1 MVKHYLILIGF
12 VSIVFILAQNT
23 ISEANSEA
31 EELYVTTEDIVSD
44 IILPIIEKRV
54 IKEYGGDNDLIW
66 NRRGIVDIT
75 YNNNHSY
82 DVTVR
87 IDIPSEQ
94 LNGNGKEDLVKVRIS
109 PSCDSEK
116 INKQICKHEFKLE
129 ILEYKHISQ

>member
-1 MVKHYLILIGF
+1 MVKNYLILIGF
-12 VSIVFILAQNT
+12 VFIVLILAQNT
-23 ISEANSEA
+23 ISAANSEA

-54 IKEYGGDNDLIW
+54 IKEYGGDNELIW

-116 INKQICKHEFKLE
+116 INKQICNHEFKLE
-129 ILEYKHISQ
+129 ILEYKHVSK

>member
-1 MVKHYLILIGF
+1 MVKHYLILIGVVF
-12 VSIVFILAQNT
+12 IVFILAQNK

-31 EELYVTTEDIVSD
+31 EELYVTTDDIVSD
-44 IILPIIEKRV
+44 LILPIIEKRV
-54 IKEYGGDNDLIW
+54 IKEYGGDNDFNW
-66 NRRGIVDIT
+66 NRRGIVDIA

-87 IDIPSEQ
+87 IDIPSEK
-94 LNGNGKEDLVKVRIS
+94 LNGNVKEDLVKVRIS

-116 INKQICKHEFKLE
+116 LNKQICNHEFKLE

>member
-12 VSIVFILAQNT
+12 VFIVLILAQNT

-54 IKEYGGDNDLIW
+54 IKEYGGDNDLVW

-94 LNGNGKEDLVKVRIS
+94 LNGNDKEDLVKVRIS

-116 INKQICKHEFKLE
+116 INKQICNHEFKLE

>member
-1 MVKHYLILIGF
+1 MVKYYLILIGF

-116 INKQICKHEFKLE
+116 INKQICNHEFKLE

>member
-1 MVKHYLILIGF
+1 MV
-12 VSIVFILAQNT
+12 
-23 ISEANSEA
+23 ER
-31 EELYVTTEDIVSD
+31 
-44 IILPIIEKRV
+44 P
-54 IKEYGGDNDLIW
+54 W

-129 ILEYKHISQ
+129 ILEYKHISH